1 MLRHRFAKETRDLEM
16 QKLVGLKS
24 LDIAVYRIIYLG
36 FVSLFFFSH
45 WWVELSGVI
54 FSTYFSHLCY
64 EMIKE
69 LSKCYLLSQYRRV

>member
-1 MLRHRFAKETRDLEM
+1 MLRHRFAKETWDLEM

-36 FVSLFFFSH
+36 FVMVFFFAH

-69 LSKCYLLSQYRRV
+69 LSKRYLLSQYRRV

>member
-36 FVSLFFFSH
+36 FVSLFFF
-45 WWVELSGVI
+45 
-54 FSTYFSHLCY
+54 FSLVGRA
-64 EMIKE
+64 
-69 LSKCYLLSQYRRV
+69 LRRHF

>member
-36 FVSLFFFSH
+36 FVSLFFF
-45 WWVELSGVI
+45 LTGG
-54 FSTYFSHLCY
+54 
-64 EMIKE
+64 
-69 LSKCYLLSQYRRV
+69 